1 MLHAVGS
8 AVVRLERQSV
18 GRLGLGR
25 LGLGGQQQRPPAPL
39 IAAVTSCNTRR
50 MLSVRASRS
59 ELPLLRLPTVLF
71 PSQPLS
77 LRLTS
82 DAGDPLPFEG
92 PDMTAP
98 AELVGRAWREFD
110 GKVVAV
116 GPCGHIGVELHLMA
130 DHGACSQSGRP
141 PLSCDSGGVSTPAGV
156 AHAVGGRRLRLLRS
170 SCAQPGERWRQA
182 TVEALHDD
190 LVTERRRE
198 RLSDEAARA
207 ATLIAAGAER
217 RAFALELCTLD
228 EELGE
233 LVCDPRAHPSWP
245 AQATPPVEPADLSL
259 WLAARLP
266 LTTALRM
273 RLLACVCPLKRITDV
288 VDAMRLLLE
297 PHSSS
302 RFEHRLRLHVLT
314 PSGDNCSA
322 VGVPSQPPRSF
333 VGEAPPSYAWNENS
347 FPHG

>member
-116 GPCGHIGVELHLMA
+116 GPCGHAACQSSVKRLLLGRLDHKPSGLGCSPHSSRGALQPPRPKWQHLVLPSAYANVTHARLCTPAGHIGVELHLMA

-141 PLSCDSGGVSTPAGV
+141 PLSCDSDSGGVSTPAGV

-190 LVTERRRE
+190 LG
-198 RLSDEAARA
+198 ARHVWKA
-207 ATLIAAGAER
+207 
-217 RAFALELCTLD
+217 
-228 EELGE
+228 
-233 LVCDPRAHPSWP
+233 PS
-245 AQATPPVEPADLSL
+245 
-259 WLAARLP
+259 
-266 LTTALRM
+266 
-273 RLLACVCPLKRITDV
+273 
-288 VDAMRLLLE
+288 
-297 PHSSS
+297 
-302 RFEHRLRLHVLT
+302 
-314 PSGDNCSA
+314 
-322 VGVPSQPPRSF
+322 
-333 VGEAPPSYAWNENS
+333 
-347 FPHG
+347 